1 MITDAFDKSEV
12 LFGPKD
18 FYGEQKHLC
27 DKCIIVFSELIFEY
41 MLETY
46 AHEEAGVIRCCN
58 GITTIYIFE
67 ISGMKIAGY
76 LSHTGSALAGGDVID
91 VNWLTGA
98 SKFIMFGSAG
108 ALDSDRTNGKFVVP
122 TEAYREEGLSY
133 NYFFITS

>member
-27 DKCIIVFSELIFEY
+27 EKCIIVFSEVIFEY

-46 AHEEAGVIRCCN
+46 AHEETGVIRCCN

-67 ISGMKIAGY
+67 INGMKIAGM
-76 LSHTGSALAGGDVID
+76 
-91 VNWLTGA
+91 
-98 SKFIMFGSAG
+98 KE
-108 ALDSDRTNGKFVVP
+108 VVHKNNTILP
-122 TEAYREEGLSY
+122 KMMGLL
-133 NYFFITS
+133 